1 MDSSNLLYGLFQVA
15 EKTDAS
21 DIHLAP
27 GEKPYLRIGSM
38 LRDAQV
44 DPLTGSAVQN
54 IMEQHTMTAQGEGST
69 DADRRNGLMELY
81 RKNGSVDYAFETD
94 IEVAGG
100 SKKVRYRI
108 NIYQT
113 RGNMAAALRRIKL
126 TIPTF
131 EELHLPPI
139 YETAINRRPKGIIIV
154 GGETGSGKSTTLAS
168 MIDYINQ
175 KQARHIVTIEDPI
188 EYVFHNN
195 LSRIDQRELGE
206 DFPAFS
212 QALKYVVRQDP
223 DVIMIGEIRD
233 AETVETAIMAAETG
247 HLVLT
252 SLHTAGAV
260 QTFYRILNFF
270 TPDRK
275 PSIRQNLASTLIA
288 IMNQMLLPSIKE
300 GVPVVPAT
308 EVLLNDAV
316 VRGYIEKEDEASIS
330 EVLEKR
336 HEGMHDFNNSLL
348 DLVHTNLIDPR
359 LALSASPNP
368 DKLRTM
374 LSMHHA

>member
-1 MDSSNLLYGLFQVA
+1 MGSDNLLYGLFQVA

-27 GEKPYLRIGSM
+27 GEKPYLRIGSV

-44 DPLTGSAVQN
+44 DPLTGSDIQN
-54 IMEQHTMTAQGEGST
+54 IMEQHTMAAGVDPTA
-69 DADRRNGLMELY
+69 DAERRTKLMEMY
-81 RKNGSVDYAFETD
+81 RVNGSVDYAYET
-94 IEVAGG
+94 EVKASGE
-100 SKKVRYRI
+100 SRRVRYRV

-113 RGNMAAALRRIKL
+113 RGQMAAAMRRIKL
-126 TIPTF
+126 TIPSF
-131 EELHLPPI
+131 EQLHLPPI
-139 YETAINRRPKGIIIV
+139 YQAAISRRPKGIIIV

-168 MIDYINQ
+168 MIDYVNH
-175 KQARHIVTIEDPI
+175 KQARHVVTIEDPI
-188 EYVFHNN
+188 EYVFHNAMC
-195 LSRIDQRELGE
+195 RIDQRELGE
-206 DFPAFS
+206 DFPAFG

-260 QTFYRILNFF
+260 QTFHRILNFF

-275 PSIRQNLASTLIA
+275 PSVRQNLSSTLIA
-288 IMNQMLLPSIKE
+288 IMNQMLLPSIKD
-300 GVPVVPAT
+300 GVPVAPAT

-316 VRGYIEKEDEASIS
+316 VRGYIDRSEEASLI
-330 EVLEKR
+330 EVLEQR

-348 DLVHTNLIDPR
+348 DLVDSSLIDPR
-359 LALSASPNP
+359 VALSASPRP

-374 LSMHHA
+374 LSMRHA